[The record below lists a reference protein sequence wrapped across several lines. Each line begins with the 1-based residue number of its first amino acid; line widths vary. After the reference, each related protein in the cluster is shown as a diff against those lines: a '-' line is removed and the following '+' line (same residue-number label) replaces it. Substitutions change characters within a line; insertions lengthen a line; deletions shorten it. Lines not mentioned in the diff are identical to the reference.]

1 MFILPIIITALGGF
15 LLIKLRFFPMLH
27 PCRTARG
34 MLDAVAEDGGYRSLA
49 LALAGTLGVGNI
61 FGVAIA
67 ISLGGAGAVLWLFI
81 SGVFASVIKYAEATV
96 CADLTGTDGQGGM
109 MYAIERNLPA
119 GKPLGK
125 AYAVTCIAISL
136 IIGAAMQ
143 SSAAISSASLVL
155 GDGWLYPLIFVFL
168 TAVLILG
175 DRERI
180 KSATAILVPL
190 AAIIYIILTVTVII
204 KNAATLPAIIS
215 EIFESAFTTPA
226 VCGGTL
232 GSLMTS
238 PVVRGFATGIL
249 SNEAGAGTSSMAHT
263 SGRGHHPSSA
273 GLLGMCEV
281 FFDTAILCTL
291 TALAILTSVRE
302 PLGTASARLVVDALS
317 SAMPGG
323 GYLIALSVA
332 TFALATA
339 VCWYFYGRV
348 SLGYLTG
355 RGGEAFL
362 ALYLAFVGLGGVFDC
377 SGFAA
382 VADVLLLVLT
392 LLCAPVIIK
401 SSDRIRALSELR
413 GLLK

>member
-15 LLIKLRFFPMLH
+15 LLIKLRFFPILH
-27 PCRTARG
+27 PRRVACG

-67 ISLGGAGAVLWLFI
+67 ISLGGEGAVLWLLV
-81 SGVFASVIKYAEATV
+81 SGVFASVIKYAEATI
-96 CADLTGTDGQGGM
+96 CTDLTETEGQGGM
-109 MYAIERNLPA
+109 MYAIEKNLPA
-119 GKPLGK
+119 GRTLGR
-125 AYAVTCIAISL
+125 AYAVTCIALSL
-136 IIGAAMQ
+136 IMGAAMQ

-155 GDGWLYPLIFVFL
+155 GGGWLYPLIFVFL

-204 KNAATLPAIIS
+204 KNAAALPEVIS
-215 EIFESAFTTPA
+215 KIFKSALTVPA
-226 VCGGTL
+226 VGGGAF
-232 GSLMTS
+232 GSLVTS
-238 PVVRGFATGIL
+238 PIVRGFATGIL

-263 SGRGHHPSSA
+263 SGTSRQPSNA

-281 FFDTAILCTL
+281 LFDTVILCTL

-302 PLGTASARLVVDALS
+302 PLGAGTARLVVEALS

-323 GYLIALSVA
+323 GYLLALSVT

-355 RGGEAFL
+355 RSSGVFL
-362 ALYLAFVGLGGVFDC
+362 AVYLLFAGLGGVFDC

-382 VADVLLLVLT
+382 AADVLLLVLT